1 MFIFVSATWTPM
13 TLGSAG
19 TPHTISAD
27 SLQHVHGHD
36 CSWAFGRIF
45 GGAEER
51 QQVGIKGSSS
61 LLWLFRDTHTATWPW
76 CATRQRCSC
85 RIPAAT
91 EQTHL
96 LITTQTHSASG
107 ITVYA
112 PNELHCTNPLPNP
125 PSSLLPITIQHCAS
139 LGSSFSLLW
148 NGNISS
154 IASPVMHRW
163 SSAAE
168 WLKREEREKK

>member
-1 MFIFVSATWTPM
+1 MNTSDPWISWDTTIH
-13 TLGSAG
+13 
-19 TPHTISAD
+19 HTTITTD

-36 CSWAFGRIF
+36 CSWAVGRF
-45 GGAEER
+45 LGGAEER
-51 QQVGIKGSSS
+51 VGIKGSSS
-61 LLWLFRDTHTATWPW
+61 LLWLFRDTHTVTWRR
-76 CATRQRCSC
+76 CATRQRCSW

-112 PNELHCTNPLPNP
+112 PNELHCTNPPDPPLP

-154 IASPVMHRW
+154 IASPVMHR
-163 SSAAE
+163 
-168 WLKREEREKK
+168 